1 MTEGDN
7 QYCPEANKSTEG
19 IMKVLLSRNQKSGIV
34 GKIAFTLNVRAEL
47 SDAEKSSIAKYK
59 LGNTMLYERD
69 TLIDRGSGLRG
80 LISRLFYR
88 AVNMSI
94 SVDDLTKGKRI
105 ECKDVVEMLAI
116 EDQIKE
122 ACTTFKAVLAAAASF
137 GGEEVIEI

>member
-1 MTEGDN
+1 
-7 QYCPEANKSTEG
+7 
-19 IMKVLLSRNQKSGIV
+19 MKVLLSRNQKSGIV

>member
-1 MTEGDN
+1 
-7 QYCPEANKSTEG
+7 
-19 IMKVLLSRNQKSGIV
+19 MKVLLSRNQKSGIV
-34 GKIAFTLNVRAEL
+34 GKIAFTLNIRAEL

-122 ACTTFKAVLAAAASF
+122 ASTTFKAVLAAAASF
-137 GGEEVIEI
+137 GGEEVIEV